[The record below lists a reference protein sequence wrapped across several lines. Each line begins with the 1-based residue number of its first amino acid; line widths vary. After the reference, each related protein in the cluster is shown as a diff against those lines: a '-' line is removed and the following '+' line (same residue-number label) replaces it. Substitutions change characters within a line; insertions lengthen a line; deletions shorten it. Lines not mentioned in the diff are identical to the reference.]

1 MLSKLSIRNV
11 KRSLKDY
18 LIYMVTITLSFSLI
32 FSFNLIAFSRDLTE
46 LSEHMAN
53 FKYAILFVSMIVI
66 FLVGCL
72 INYTMHFMFEKRSK
86 EFGTYMLLGIK
97 KKEINKLFLLENI
110 FLGSIAVVLS
120 FFIGTLFS
128 ILLSA
133 IIMNIF
139 EMPYQIALSIHIT
152 PILVSLTYFLFIYI
166 FVLLRSKRRIKK
178 MNIYDLLYLEKQNE
192 QKMSKKTRSWT
203 FILASSLG
211 GLGLLLFDYAFK
223 IVEEPTMMVPFFLS
237 ILLLGISIYGLTLSI
252 GEFLLNYCLKHEK
265 IKYKKDNLF
274 ITRNFSAKV
283 GTMGITLGT
292 LALLSTLT
300 LLCLNVS
307 ASFKDAFENQVNT
320 RIPYDIVMNKI
331 YSETGALHP
340 NIQNK
345 DYQKKYQES
354 HEYIEKRVG
363 IKEELIYN
371 IYVKSVNIDDAVI
384 AKKLSSVNGNLTFQN
399 DLFIKLSD
407 YNKLQKMLN
416 RSEITL
422 NENEY
427 FLHYYK
433 ELRNWFEQLKKEDL
447 NVEINGKTLQCKEM
461 TYKNYVSSWNF
472 SYYLLVVPDEYVNN
486 MLIENAINAINTEKE
501 ITTSVVEELKN
512 KVGNLEITS
521 SINGEDYTIAIDTM
535 IIRAEVLA
543 QNRSAITIFSFSL
556 TYLALVFIAVVGTI
570 LSIQT
575 LSDATKYKYRYDILK
590 KLGVREKEIDK
601 TILKQVTMNFIF
613 PIVYPLLIAVITTFS
628 LNRLFFNISSE
639 EHTYLYSL
647 GNSIFLFLLIYGI
660 YFLATYIGFKKNKS
674 E

>member
-1 MLSKLSIRNV
+1 
-11 KRSLKDY
+11 
-18 LIYMVTITLSFSLI
+18 
-32 FSFNLIAFSRDLTE
+32 
-46 LSEHMAN
+46 
-53 FKYAILFVSMIVI
+53 
-66 FLVGCL
+66 
-72 INYTMHFMFEKRSK
+72 
-86 EFGTYMLLGIK
+86 
-97 KKEINKLFLLENI
+97 
-110 FLGSIAVVLS
+110 
-120 FFIGTLFS
+120 
-128 ILLSA
+128 
-133 IIMNIF
+133 
-139 EMPYQIALSIHIT
+139 
-152 PILVSLTYFLFIYI
+152 
-166 FVLLRSKRRIKK
+166 
-178 MNIYDLLYLEKQNE
+178 
-192 QKMSKKTRSWT
+192 
-203 FILASSLG
+203 
-211 GLGLLLFDYAFK
+211 
-223 IVEEPTMMVPFFLS
+223 
-237 ILLLGISIYGLTLSI
+237 
-252 GEFLLNYCLKHEK
+252 
-265 IKYKKDNLF
+265 
-274 ITRNFSAKV
+274 
-283 GTMGITLGT
+283 
-292 LALLSTLT
+292 
-300 LLCLNVS
+300 
-307 ASFKDAFENQVNT
+307 
-320 RIPYDIVMNKI
+320 
-331 YSETGALHP
+331 
-340 NIQNK
+340 
-345 DYQKKYQES
+345 
-354 HEYIEKRVG
+354 
-363 IKEELIYN
+363 
-371 IYVKSVNIDDAVI
+371 
-384 AKKLSSVNGNLTFQN
+384 
-399 DLFIKLSD
+399 
-407 YNKLQKMLN
+407 MLN

-447 NVEINGKTLQCKEM
+447 NVEINGKTLHCKEM
-461 TYKNYVSSWNF
+461 THKNYVSSWNS

-628 LNRLFFNISSE
+628 LNRLFFFFFIE
-639 EHTYLYSL
+639 EPTYLYSL

>member
-46 LSEHMAN
+46 LSEHMEN
-53 FKYAILFVSMIVI
+53 FKYAIFFVSMIVI
-66 FLVGCL
+66 FVVGWL

-384 AKKLSSVNGNLTFQN
+384 ANKLSSVNGKLTFQN

-447 NVEINGKTLQCKEM
+447 NVEINGKTLHCKEM
-461 TYKNYVSSWNF
+461 TDKNYVSSWN
-472 SYYLLVVPDEYVNN
+472 SCYYLLVVPDEYVNN

>member
-46 LSEHMAN
+46 LSEHMEN

-66 FLVGCL
+66 FVVGWL

-384 AKKLSSVNGNLTFQN
+384 ANKLSNVNGNLTFQN

-461 TYKNYVSSWNF
+461 TYKNYVSSWNS

>member
-46 LSEHMAN
+46 LSEHMEN

-66 FLVGCL
+66 FVVGWL
-72 INYTMHFMFEKRSK
+72 INYTMNFMFEKRSK

-139 EMPYQIALSIHIT
+139 EMPYQISLSIHIT

-320 RIPYDIVMNKI
+320 RIPYDIVIDKI

-345 DYQKKYQES
+345 DYQEKYQEG
-354 HEYIEKRVG
+354 HEYIEKAIG

-384 AKKLSSVNGNLTFQN
+384 ANKLASVNGNLTFQN
-399 DLFIKLSD
+399 DLYIKLSD

-427 FLHYYK
+427 FIHYYK
-433 ELRNWFEQLKKEDL
+433 ELRNWFEKLKKED
-447 NVEINGKTLQCKEM
+447 
-461 TYKNYVSSWNF
+461 
-472 SYYLLVVPDEYVNN
+472 
-486 MLIENAINAINTEKE
+486 
-501 ITTSVVEELKN
+501 
-512 KVGNLEITS
+512 
-521 SINGEDYTIAIDTM
+521 
-535 IIRAEVLA
+535 
-543 QNRSAITIFSFSL
+543 
-556 TYLALVFIAVVGTI
+556 
-570 LSIQT
+570 
-575 LSDATKYKYRYDILK
+575 
-590 KLGVREKEIDK
+590 
-601 TILKQVTMNFIF
+601 
-613 PIVYPLLIAVITTFS
+613 
-628 LNRLFFNISSE
+628 
-639 EHTYLYSL
+639 
-647 GNSIFLFLLIYGI
+647 
-660 YFLATYIGFKKNKS
+660 
-674 E
+674 

>member
-46 LSEHMAN
+46 LSEHMEN

-66 FLVGCL
+66 FVVGWL

-223 IVEEPTMMVPFFLS
+223 IVEEPTMMIPFFLS

-384 AKKLSSVNGNLTFQN
+384 AKKLSSVNGKLTFQN

-447 NVEINGKTLQCKEM
+447 NVEINGKTLHCKEM
-461 TYKNYVSSWNF
+461 TDKNYVSSWNS
-472 SYYLLVVPDEYVNN
+472 SYYLLVVPDEYVSD
-486 MLIENAINAINTEKE
+486 MLIENTINAINTEKE
-501 ITTSVVEELKN
+501 ITFQFINQLKN